1 MTSRNVLE
9 GIFRLPGRVDLKLDV
24 LGTTSPARIR
34 EQDVQVVTPAWK
46 QVEKARAVAV
56 GPVLEIVSQTVDWG
70 ARYKVH
76 GDFWGTISH
85 FTGADFSTYEGNA
98 QVDAVVI
105 RRIFDQH
112 ESAENI
118 EGSGRAIY
126 EGIDPW
132 WRLACDWIEVV
143 ARQNIRPRHSD
154 GSRAGNGIEMWL
166 RHEGQA
172 RDVWNPAPIHATMS
186 PINALTREMWQGILG
201 AASDGRQPPTEY
213 LLLRDSFAA
222 NRRGQGRRAV
232 LDAATAAE
240 LALTRLLD
248 QELAAGRQDLATY
261 VKDQSKQ
268 IGGRIRALTAL
279 GIQIPGGGKNNQ
291 LVMEHLA
298 APRNKAMAV

>member
-1 MTSRNVLE
+1 
-9 GIFRLPGRVDLKLDV
+9 
-24 LGTTSPARIR
+24 
-34 EQDVQVVTPAWK
+34 
-46 QVEKARAVAV
+46 
-56 GPVLEIVSQTVDWG
+56 
-70 ARYKVH
+70 
-76 GDFWGTISH
+76 
-85 FTGADFSTYEGNA
+85 
-98 QVDAVVI
+98 
-105 RRIFDQH
+105 
-112 ESAENI
+112 
-118 EGSGRAIY
+118 
-126 EGIDPW
+126 
-132 WRLACDWIEVV
+132 
-143 ARQNIRPRHSD
+143 
-154 GSRAGNGIEMWL
+154 MWL